1 MEPPTQK
8 PTDNPVDWFY
18 LTDTS
23 VWLDRQ
29 PQYSTSTA
37 SSSSMVAGA
46 DGMASLVSNG
56 SFKYSNFAQYYY

>member
-1 MEPPTQK
+1 M
-8 PTDNPVDWFY
+8 D

-29 PQYSTSTA
+29 PQVSTSTA

-46 DGMASLVSNG
+46 DGMASLVING
-56 SFKYSNFAQYYY
+56 SFKDSNQIQIVQNY